1 MPPGVPFLHL
11 LNISEKRRFSKDKKK
26 GTPGINGLIKKTY
39 LPAVLPLDFTLTL
52 NFRTRN

>member
-1 MPPGVPFLHL
+1 MAPGVPFLHL

-39 LPAVLPLDFTLTL
+39 LPAVLPLDFTLSL